1 MNWQDLKKRLR
12 ISNRAR
18 LAQFQVPPL
27 MLELQPG
34 FVAGARLDANSRVV
48 LRMGVEELEVGALVP
63 SPNKPNVTNPDALQH
78 TIEQVVSLV
87 GNGGDRL
94 GLLIPD
100 LSARVA
106 LLEFDALPDN
116 PRDAETLVNWR
127 MGEVL
132 PFDLEEAHICYQVL
146 SRRPGSVDVLAMAL
160 QGSIRTEYE
169 ALVEGLNRWPVLVL
183 PASVAL
189 LPLLPEDSPGQLL
202 LHLCP
207 GSLTAIVVA
216 LNRVRYWRTLTLE
229 TESSASSEEVGRE
242 ATRVL
247 AACQDHLKLPVQ
259 EIWFCAR
266 PPEAAGIK
274 DALAETLGREV
285 RSLPAAVTTPETMSA
300 AEAKNWQNF
309 GAPFNG
315 VVANL
320 ESRQ

>member
-1 MNWQDLKKRLR
+1 MKKRLR

-18 LAQFQVPPL
+18 LAQFQAPPL

-48 LRMGVEELEVGALVP
+48 LRVRVEEIEVGALVP
-63 SPNKPNVTNPDALQH
+63 SPNKPNVPNPAALQR

-87 GNGGDRL
+87 GNGGDKL

-116 PRDAETLVNWR
+116 PRDAETLVHWR

-132 PFDLEEAHICYQVL
+132 PFNLEEAHICYQVL

-160 QGSIRTEYE
+160 QGSIRAEYE
-169 ALVEGLNRWPVLVL
+169 AVVEGLNRRPVLVL

-229 TESSASSEEVGRE
+229 TESSASTEEVGRE
-242 ATRVL
+242 VTRVL

-259 EIWFCAR
+259 DIWFCAR
-266 PPEAAGIK
+266 PPGAAGIK
-274 DALAETLGREV
+274 DALAEILGREL
-285 RSLPAAVTTPETMSA
+285 RSLPATVTTPETMPA
-300 AEAKNWQNF
+300 EEAKNWQYF
-309 GAPFNG
+309 GTPFNG
-315 VVANL
+315 IVANL

>member
-12 ISNRAR
+12 TSRRAR
-18 LAQFQVPPL
+18 LAQFRVPPL
-27 MLELQPG
+27 ILELQPG
-34 FVAGARLDANSRVV
+34 FVAAARLDANSRLV
-48 LRMGVEELEVGALVP
+48 LRVGVLELEAGVLVP
-63 SPNKPNVTNPDALQH
+63 SSNKPNVTNPAALQR
-78 TIEQVVSLV
+78 TIERVVSLV

-116 PRDAETLVNWR
+116 PRDAESLVHWR

-132 PFDLEEAHICYQVL
+132 PFCLEEAHICYQVL
-146 SRRPGSVDVLAMAL
+146 SKRPGSVDVLAMAL
-160 QGSIRTEYE
+160 QDSIRAEYE
-169 ALVEGLNRWPVLVL
+169 AVVEGLSRRPVLVL

-189 LPLLPEDSPGQLL
+189 LPLLPEGSPGQLL

-229 TESSASSEEVGRE
+229 TESFASNGEVGRE
-242 ATRVL
+242 VTRVL

-266 PPEAAGIK
+266 PPEADGMK
-274 DALAETLGREV
+274 DALAKILEREL
-285 RSLPAAVTTPETMSA
+285 RSLPATLTTPETMPA
-300 AEAKNWQNF
+300 AEAEIWQNF
-309 GAPFNG
+309 GTPFDG
-315 VVANL
+315 LVANL